1 MSSNIKPLIIKKIN
15 LKCESYNLECD
26 TQEKPRH
33 EDRIKIRGH
42 LWVTRPT
49 CLVSVVWRVCSTL
62 KARHPCGQ
70 QGSYPAR
77 LTPFAERGSQRSG
90 APRPQPAPPPGA
102 ARGRRGF
109 LPIPAGICW
118 NRQQSNCHDNG
129 QECSDSHLSVEKTVF
144 STGFENP
151 TFSSVLYFME
161 GLSSRGGLS

>member
-1 MSSNIKPLIIKKIN
+1 MRH
-15 LKCESYNLECD
+15 
-26 TQEKPRH
+26 PRKAQT
-33 EDRIKIRGH
+33 RRQNKN
-42 LWVTRPT
+42 TRPPLGDAPHSS
-49 CLVSVVWRVCSTL
+49 CLCCVAVCSTL

-118 NRQQSNCHDNG
+118 NPQQSNCHDNG
-129 QECSDSHLSVEKTVF
+129 QECSDSHLSVEKMVF

-151 TFSSVLYFME
+151 KFSSVLYFTE